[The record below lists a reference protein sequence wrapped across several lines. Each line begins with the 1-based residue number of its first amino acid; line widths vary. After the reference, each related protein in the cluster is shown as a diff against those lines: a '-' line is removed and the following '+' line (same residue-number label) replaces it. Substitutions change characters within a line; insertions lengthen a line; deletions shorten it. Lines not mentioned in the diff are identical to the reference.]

1 MTLIP
6 DPHGQAALMLCE
18 SLMLLLV
25 ERGVVGKDQATE
37 AIDDIIEL
45 KREIA
50 GKRESVVVS
59 MTSIALLRDVAQSVA
74 AATEPAHLVAS

>member
-1 MTLIP
+1 MTSMP

-25 ERGVVGKDQATE
+25 EQGIVSKTQAVE

-50 GKRESVVVS
+50 GARESVVVS
-59 MTSIALLRDVAQSVA
+59 MASIALLRDVAQSVA
-74 AATEPAHLVAS
+74 AAAEPVLPAGQ